1 MSDVSCRAFGFYI
14 ECGRRGLIDLDELLE
29 GSSYSRDHL
38 YNSWNRVH
46 WDYWASLCER
56 FSELVGHD
64 HGVLEESATWSYET
78 ALRGHVTRNAT
89 RLMKPIEVYEFALN
103 RITAWTYLNVDIS
116 TKRVGEDVLEV
127 ELKIPDYNKGSL
139 AWMVMCRGAIRHL
152 TVRLGLEESHIVT
165 SSISDHTL
173 QLVIYTPRPRGVLHH
188 VRNAVERFV
197 PFVSLYTEVSHER
210 DEIRRSFDDLRAVEL
225 QWRSV
230 LDVLP
235 SAACVHTDGSL
246 HYLNPAFGAL
256 LELDTASVEE
266 STVQLRDF
274 VHPSDAGRLE
284 GLLSAT
290 HRAEDEI
297 RFLRRDGGS
306 RDVHLTSLP
315 NDVLDSRQMSLLHA
329 RDVSQERSISRELV
343 ESQRTLQA
351 LSQSLPDLVLRLSK
365 DGRIIDFIAG
375 SEHKEAAILRHF
387 VGLQV
392 VEATAMIPDFK
403 NGPLAACLHTLDHVI
418 RTGESQNVEF
428 AIRWP
433 LEEGTERYFD
443 CRVLPLSDPTE
454 EIVVL
459 VRDVSHRRR
468 LEDQLAVS
476 ERMASLGTL
485 AAGVAHEI
493 NNPLTY
499 VQCNIVLALEDLE
512 DLEVDGEDAEALV
525 KSLEVALEGTD
536 RVARIVG
543 ELKNFSRVEEP
554 QLTNI
559 DLHDLLESAINL
571 SMNELRHRA
580 ELEREFADEE
590 IAIFGDPHQ
599 LVQVFVNL
607 LINAAQ
613 SFDEF
618 DQSAPRVRV
627 KTWIEDSK
635 VHVMISDNGCGMSSK
650 TMRRIFDPFFTTKI
664 GAGTGLGLSVCHRIV
679 SGLEGRIDVE
689 SKLGEGATM
698 TVVLPSVEPAE
709 QLPLDSASEPYVPLR
724 EGAHVMIIDD
734 EKGVRD
740 GLARALEHHDVSMF
754 SNIDGAIEYLDY
766 FTPDLILCDLMMPGS
781 GGGRE
786 LFELVVARYPA
797 LRDRMI
803 FISGG
808 VFTPSADAFLKQ
820 EEPDMIQKPF
830 AANEIRRFIDAKLEQ
845 S

>member
-1 MSDVSCRAFGFYI
+1 MSDVSCRAFGFYV
-14 ECGRRGLIDLDELLE
+14 ECARRGLIDLDELLE
-29 GSSYSRDHL
+29 GSTFSREYL
-38 YNSWNRVH
+38 SNSWNRVP
-46 WDYWASLCER
+46 WDYWVTLCER
-56 FSELVGHD
+56 FSELVDHD

-103 RITAWTYLNVDIS
+103 RVTAWTYLNIDI
-116 TKRVGEDVLEV
+116 TTQRVGENVLEV
-127 ELKIPDYNKGSL
+127 TVTVPGYNKGSL
-139 AWMVMCRGAIRHL
+139 AWMVMFRGAIRYL

-165 SSISDHTL
+165 SSISTHGL
-173 QLVIYTPRPRGVLHH
+173 HVMIYTPRPRGVLHH
-188 VRNAVERFV
+188 VRDVVERFV
-197 PFVSLYTEVSHER
+197 PFVSLYTEVTHER

-235 SAACVHTDGSL
+235 SAACVHTDGFL

-256 LELDTASVEE
+256 LELDNVSIEE
-266 STVQLRDF
+266 KTVQLRDF
-274 VHPSDAGRLE
+274 VHPGDAERFEELLE
-284 GLLSAT
+284 AT
-290 HRAEDEI
+290 ARVEDEV
-297 RFLRRDGGS
+297 RFLRRNGGT
-306 RDVHLTSLP
+306 RDVHLTFLP

-329 RDVSQERSISRELV
+329 RDVSQERSITRELV

-365 DGRIIDFIAG
+365 DGRIVDFIAG
-375 SEHKEAAILRHF
+375 SEHKEASILRHF

-392 VEATAMIPDFK
+392 VEATAIIPNFK
-403 NGPLAACLHTLDHVI
+403 NGPLVACLNTLDLVM
-418 RTGESQNVEF
+418 RTGEAQNVEF

-433 LEEGTERYFD
+433 PEGDSERHFD
-443 CRVLPLSDPTE
+443 CRLLPLSDPTE

-459 VRDVSHRRR
+459 VRDISHRRR

-512 DLEVDGEDAEALV
+512 DIEVDGEDAEALA

-536 RVARIVG
+536 RVANIVR

-554 QLTNI
+554 QLSNI

-580 ELEREFADEE
+580 ELERDFVEE
-590 IAIFGDPHQ
+590 DVAVFGDPHQ

-613 SFDEF
+613 SFDDF
-618 DQSAPRVRV
+618 DQPSPLVRV
-627 KTWIEDSK
+627 KTSVVDGK
-635 VHVMISDNGCGMSSK
+635 VHVAIKDNGCGMSSK
-650 TMRRIFDPFFTTKI
+650 TMRRIFDPFFTTKTSS
-664 GAGTGLGLSVCHRIV
+664 GTGLGLSVCHRIV
-679 SGLEGRIDVE
+679 GGLEGRIDVE
-689 SKLGEGATM
+689 SKVGEGATM
-698 TVVLPSVEPAE
+698 TVVLPSAEPAK
-709 QLPLDSASEPYVPLR
+709 QLALDAVLEPYLPLR
-724 EGAHVMIIDD
+724 EGAHIMIIDD

-740 GLARALEHHDVSMF
+740 GLARVLEHHDVSMF
-754 SNIDGAIEYLDY
+754 STVDGAIEYLDY
-766 FTPDLILCDLMMPGS
+766 CTPDLILCDLMIPGS
-781 GGGRE
+781 GGGE
-786 LFELVVARYPA
+786 EFFGTVVAKHPA
-797 LRDRMI
+797 LRDRII

-808 VFTPSADAFLKQ
+808 VFTPSAEAFLKL
-820 EEPDMIQKPF
+820 EEPDVIQKPF
-830 AANEIRRFIDAKLEQ
+830 AAGEIRQLIDAKLEQ